1 MQQDQLLDMGK
12 YNNNMESQK
21 LNEII
26 NSVGSKSNKQLLEES
41 LLIRNDFDIVKNN
54 ILALTNILNELE
66 TAYDIVYNELQ
77 KRLKFKDEQ

>member
-1 MQQDQLLDMGK
+1 MDK

-41 LLIRNDFDIVKNN
+41 LLIKNDFDIVKNN

-66 TAYDIVYNELQ
+66 ITYDVVYNELQ
-77 KRLKFKDEQ
+77 KRLKFKDE

>member
-1 MQQDQLLDMGK
+1 MDK

-66 TAYDIVYNELQ
+66 TSYDIVYNELQ

>member
-1 MQQDQLLDMGK
+1 MQQDQLLDMDK

-41 LLIRNDFDIVKNN
+41 LLIKNDFDIVKNN

>member
-1 MQQDQLLDMGK
+1 MDK

-41 LLIRNDFDIVKNN
+41 LLIKNDFDIVKNN

>member
-1 MQQDQLLDMGK
+1 
-12 YNNNMESQK
+12 MESQK

-41 LLIRNDFDIVKNN
+41 LLIKNDFDIVKNN

-66 TAYDIVYNELQ
+66 ITYDVVYNELQ
-77 KRLKFKDEQ
+77 KRLKFKDE

>member
-1 MQQDQLLDMGK
+1 MQQDQLLDMDK

-66 TAYDIVYNELQ
+66 TSYDIVYNELQ

>member
-1 MQQDQLLDMGK
+1 VQQDQLLDMDK

>member
-1 MQQDQLLDMGK
+1 MQQGQLLDMDK

>member
-1 MQQDQLLDMGK
+1 MDK

>member
-1 MQQDQLLDMGK
+1 MGK

>member
-1 MQQDQLLDMGK
+1 MVK

-41 LLIRNDFDIVKNN
+41 LLIKNDFDIVKNN

-66 TAYDIVYNELQ
+66 ITYDVVYNELQ
-77 KRLKFKDEQ
+77 KRLKFKDE

>member
-1 MQQDQLLDMGK
+1 
-12 YNNNMESQK
+12 MESQK

-26 NSVGSKSNKQLLEES
+26 NNVGSKSNKQLLEES
-41 LLIRNDFDIVKNN
+41 LLIKNDFDIVKNN

>member
-1 MQQDQLLDMGK
+1 MQQDQLLDMDK

-66 TAYDIVYNELQ
+66 ITYDVVYNELQ
-77 KRLKFKDEQ
+77 KRLKFKDE

>member
-1 MQQDQLLDMGK
+1 MQQDQLLDMDK

>member
-1 MQQDQLLDMGK
+1 MQQDQLLDMDK

-77 KRLKFKDEQ
+77 KRLKFKDE

>member
-1 MQQDQLLDMGK
+1 MQQDQLQDMVK

-41 LLIRNDFDIVKNN
+41 LLIKNDFDIVKNN

-66 TAYDIVYNELQ
+66 ITYDVVYNELQ
-77 KRLKFKDEQ
+77 KRLKFKDE